1 MGAHPFVIVDP
12 ADSWMTGAACIG
24 HAPAYDETASFWEQ
38 RRAQSICLSR
48 CPVVEDC
55 RAWARR
61 TGFSGVAAGERW
73 INGRRRGQ
81 RSEPRPASKAS

>member
-1 MGAHPFVIVDP
+1 MGTHPFVIVDP
-12 ADSWMTGAACIG
+12 AACIG
-24 HAPAYDETASFWEQ
+24 QAPAYDETASFWEQ
-38 RRAQSICLSR
+38 RRAQSICLNR

-73 INGRRRGQ
+73 IRRRGQ
-81 RSEPRPASKAS
+81 RPEPISKAS